1 MFTTGIKGESL
12 GHTVLGSGYA
22 RCFVKEKYEGKVRSI
37 MSKIKQIKKG
47 YAALLAIA
55 IACLSFSAFAEQ
67 KKTLGEWDV
76 HYMVV
81 STPFL
86 TPEVAANY
94 GIVRSKF
101 NALVNISV
109 LDKVS
114 GEAQRADVTGTAKN
128 LLGNARKLTFKKVEE
143 GDAIYYLAVLPF
155 RDQETF
161 RFEIDVQK
169 GASKQTLK
177 FQQKMYVDE

>member
-1 MFTTGIKGESL
+1 MTN
-12 GHTVLGSGYA
+12 V
-22 RCFVKEKYEGKVRSI
+22 
-37 MSKIKQIKKG
+37 KIKWL
-47 YAALLAIA
+47 AFFTLALTTLCNTAI
-55 IACLSFSAFAEQ
+55 AEQ
-67 KKTLGEWDV
+67 KQTLGNWDV

-81 STPFL
+81 NTPFL
-86 TPEVAANY
+86 TPEVAASY

-109 LDKVS
+109 LDNTTGK
-114 GEAQRADVTGTAKN
+114 AQRADVTGVAKN
-128 LLGNARKLTFKKVEE
+128 LIGNSRSLSFKKVEE

-169 GASKQTLK
+169 GKDKQTLK
-177 FQQKMYVDE
+177 FQQKMYVDN

>member
-1 MFTTGIKGESL
+1 MKKVNAVWLT
-12 GHTVLGSGYA
+12 
-22 RCFVKEKYEGKVRSI
+22 FV
-37 MSKIKQIKKG
+37 
-47 YAALLAIA
+47 AALLSIISTGA
-55 IACLSFSAFAEQ
+55 LAEQ

-86 TPEVAANY
+86 TPEVAARY

-109 LDKVS
+109 LDKNTTK
-114 GEAQRADVTGTAKN
+114 AQRADVSGVARN
-128 LLGNARKLTFKKVEE
+128 LLGNTRKLTFKKVED
-143 GDAIYYLAVLPF
+143 GDAIYYLASLPF

-161 RFEIDVQK
+161 RFEIDVKK
-169 GASKQTLK
+169 GNSQQTLK

>member
-1 MFTTGIKGESL
+1 MNQFKTRIIGLIGA
-12 GHTVLGSGYA
+12 V
-22 RCFVKEKYEGKVRSI
+22 F
-37 MSKIKQIKKG
+37 
-47 YAALLAIA
+47 LLSSQLAN
-55 IACLSFSAFAEQ
+55 AEQ
-67 KKTLGEWDV
+67 MRQLGEWDV

-81 STPFL
+81 NTPFL
-86 TPEVAANY
+86 TPEVAASY

-109 LDKVS
+109 LDTNTQ
-114 GEAQRADVTGTAKN
+114 EAQRVSVTGSATN
-128 LLGNARKLTFKKVEE
+128 LLGNTRSLTFKKVEE

-161 RFEIDVQK
+161 RFNIDLQR
-169 GASKQTLK
+169 GNTQQTLK

>member
-1 MFTTGIKGESL
+1 MTALTKRLYLLATLF
-12 GHTVLGSGYA
+12 
-22 RCFVKEKYEGKVRSI
+22 
-37 MSKIKQIKKG
+37 
-47 YAALLAIA
+47 AALVSSDALG
-55 IACLSFSAFAEQ
+55 EQ
-67 KKTLGEWDV
+67 KQNLGDWDV

-109 LDKVS
+109 LDAKT
-114 GEAQRADVTGTAKN
+114 GEAQRVSMTGDARN
-128 LLGNARKLTFKKVEE
+128 LIGNSRKLSFKKVEE

-155 RDQETF
+155 RDQETY
-161 RFEIDVQK
+161 RFTIDVQK
-169 GASKQTLK
+169 GNAAQTLK

>member
-1 MFTTGIKGESL
+1 MKKVNA
-12 GHTVLGSGYA
+12 VLLT
-22 RCFVKEKYEGKVRSI
+22 FV
-37 MSKIKQIKKG
+37 
-47 YAALLAIA
+47 AALLSIISTGA
-55 IACLSFSAFAEQ
+55 LAEQ

-86 TPEVAANY
+86 TPEVAARY

-109 LDKVS
+109 LDKNTTK
-114 GEAQRADVTGTAKN
+114 AQRADVSGVARN
-128 LLGNARKLTFKKVEE
+128 LLGNTRKLTFKKVED
-143 GDAIYYLAVLPF
+143 GDAIYYLASLPF

-161 RFEIDVQK
+161 RFEIDVKK
-169 GASKQTLK
+169 GNSQQTLK

>member
-1 MFTTGIKGESL
+1 MKATI
-12 GHTVLGSGYA
+12 
-22 RCFVKEKYEGKVRSI
+22 RSI
-37 MSKIKQIKKG
+37 MNKLNRIKKG
-47 YAALLAIA
+47 YLAFLAIA
-55 IACLSFSAFAEQ
+55 MACLSISVFAEQ
-67 KKTLGEWDV
+67 KQTLGEWDV

-81 STPFL
+81 GTPFL
-86 TPEVAANY
+86 TPEVAASY

-109 LDKVS
+109 LNKTS

-128 LLGNARKLTFKKVEE
+128 LLGNTRKLTFKKVED

-161 RFEIDVQK
+161 RFDIDVQK